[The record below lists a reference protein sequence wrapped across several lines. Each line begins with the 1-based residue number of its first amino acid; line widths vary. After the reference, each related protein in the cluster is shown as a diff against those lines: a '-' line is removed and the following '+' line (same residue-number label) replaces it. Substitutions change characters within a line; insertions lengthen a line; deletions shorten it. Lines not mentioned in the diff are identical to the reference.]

1 MNTLRGRY
9 PLRLLTRAL
18 QVPRSSMYYRKR
30 TTTDEPLRERLRVLA
45 RAWPRYGYRR
55 LGVLLRAEGF
65 SVGDKKVRSLM
76 RQEDLLV
83 PRRVAKPRTTLS
95 PGRPRVPNRLEGL
108 SLTRPNQVW
117 VADLSYVRTG
127 ESFAYLALVMD
138 LWSRRVLG
146 FALGPRITEQLTL
159 SALEMALA
167 GGRPEIHH
175 SDQGVQY
182 TSKRYVARL
191 LGLGVALLATRELAG
206 RGRTDTWSG

>member
-1 MNTLRGRY
+1 M
-9 PLRLLTRAL
+9 P
-18 QVPRSSMYYRKR
+18 
-30 TTTDEPLRERLRVLA
+30 
-45 RAWPRYGYRR
+45 
-55 LGVLLRAEGF
+55 
-65 SVGDKKVRSLM
+65 
-76 RQEDLLV
+76 
-83 PRRVAKPRTTLS
+83 
-95 PGRPRVPNRLEGL
+95 
-108 SLTRPNQVW
+108 
-117 VADLSYVRTG
+117 
-127 ESFAYLALVMD
+127 VMD

-191 LGLGVALLATRELAG
+191 LGLGVALLATRESAG

>member
-45 RAWPRYGYRR
+45 RAWPRYGYRQ

-65 SVGDKKVRSLM
+65 SVGDEKVRSLT
-76 RQEDLLV
+76 RQEGLLV
-83 PRRVAKPRTTLS
+83 PRRVTKPRTTLS
-95 PGRPRVPNRLEGL
+95 LGRPRVPNRLEGF

-127 ESFAYLALVMD
+127 
-138 LWSRRVLG
+138 R
-146 FALGPRITEQLTL
+146 
-159 SALEMALA
+159 
-167 GGRPEIHH
+167 
-175 SDQGVQY
+175 
-182 TSKRYVARL
+182 
-191 LGLGVALLATRELAG
+191 TRAKISLN
-206 RGRTDTWSG
+206 